1 MINIVKIFNRHSIN
15 CSAIKMG
22 NDWNISIFGGDISHI
37 GAVAIGI
44 PRPSLE
50 DKNKISSS
58 VSLITV
64 TGHKEDVIVQKYAKE
79 LSSKINS
86 TVVVCCGIHID
97 SITLDEIVALGNV
110 IDEIIDE
117 LISVINH
124 NKNATL

>member
-1 MINIVKIFNRHSIN
+1 MINLIKNFNGHSIN
-15 CSAIKMG
+15 CCGVKMG
-22 NDWNISIFGGDISHI
+22 NDWNISIFGGHISHI

-64 TGHKEDVIVQKYAKE
+64 TGHKEDVIVQKCAKE

-97 SITLDEIVALGNV
+97 NITFDEIMALGNIV
-110 IDEIIDE
+110 DEIIHE
-117 LISVINH
+117 LVLEI

>member
-1 MINIVKIFNRHSIN
+1 MINLVKNFNRHSIN
-15 CSAIKMG
+15 CCAIKMG

-64 TGHKEDVIVQKYAKE
+64 TGHKEDVIVQKCAKE

-97 SITLDEIVALGNV
+97 NITFDEIIALGNIV
-110 IDEIIDE
+110 DEIIHE
-117 LISVINH
+117 LVLEI

>member
-1 MINIVKIFNRHSIN
+1 MINLFKTFNNHNIN
-15 CSAIKMG
+15 CLAVKMG

-64 TGHKEDVIVQKYAKE
+64 TGHKEDVIVQKCAKE

-97 SITLDEIVALGNV
+97 NIKFDEIISLGDI
-110 IDEIIDE
+110 IDEIIHE
-117 LISVINH
+117 LILQI
-124 NKNATL
+124 NKNATF

>member
-1 MINIVKIFNRHSIN
+1 MINIVKNFNRHNIH
-15 CSAIKMG
+15 CSATKMG

-50 DKNKISSS
+50 DKNKVSSS

-79 LSSKINS
+79 LSTKINS
-86 TVVVCCGIHID
+86 TVVVCCGIHINN
-97 SITLDEIVALGNV
+97 ITFDEIIDLGNV
-110 IDEIIDE
+110 VDKIIDE
-117 LISVINH
+117 LILIINH
-124 NKNATL
+124 NKKTTL